1 MLTAN
6 QMTTN
11 KVRLSYVHLDKPY
24 VRNQGEAGK
33 YQVTILMPKADTE
46 AKARLDA
53 ARQAATQKGIT
64 DKWNGVMPPVV
75 ADPVYDGDGVRPNG
89 EPFGPEC
96 KGHWVF
102 TASSSNPVPVVD
114 ANQNPIIN
122 GTEVYSGCYARVCV
136 SFFPYNSNGKRGI
149 GCGLEAVQKLEDG
162 EPLGGGVSVADAFGQ
177 AVPATNMPQQYQAAA
192 PAPVPQAY
200 PQQGYPAAPSAPQPY
215 QAPYPAAPQPYQA
228 PAPAAAPTPQP
239 QQGFQMP
246 PMQQPNGSTYDPIS
260 GTYGWNG

>member
-11 KVRLSYVHLDKPY
+11 KVRLSYVHLDEPF

-33 YQVTILMPKADTE
+33 YCTTILMPKSDTD

-53 ARQAATQKGIT
+53 AKQAAIQKGIT

-102 TASSSNPVPVVD
+102 TASSSSPVPVVD

-122 GTEVYSGCYARVCV
+122 STEVYSGCYARVCV

-162 EPLGGGVSVADAFGQ
+162 EPLGGGVSVADAFG
-177 AVPATNMPQQYQAAA
+177 APAPQPQQYQAA

-200 PQQGYPAAPSAPQPY
+200 PQQSYPTA
-215 QAPYPAAPQPYQA
+215 PAAPQPYQ
-228 PAPAAAPTPQP
+228 TPQP
-239 QQGFQMP
+239 QQVPRQYAP
-246 PMQQPNGSTYDPIS
+246 PVVPAAPAPATPQGQRFDPIT
-260 GTYGWNG
+260 GQWY

>member
-11 KVRLSYVHLDKPY
+11 KVRLSYVHLDKPF

-33 YQVTILMPKADTE
+33 YCTTILMPKSDTD

-53 ARQAATQKGIT
+53 AKQAAIQKGIT

-102 TASSSNPVPVVD
+102 TASSSSPVPVVD

-122 GTEVYSGCYARVCV
+122 STEVYSGCYARVCV

-162 EPLGGGVSVADAFGQ
+162 EPLGGGVSVADAFG
-177 AVPATNMPQQYQAAA
+177 APAPQPQQYQAAA
-192 PAPVPQAY
+192 PATVPQAY
-200 PQQGYPAAPSAPQPY
+200 PQQGYPTA
-215 QAPYPAAPQPYQA
+215 PAAPQPYQA
-228 PAPAAAPTPQP
+228 PQPQQVPPQYAPPVVPAAPAPAAPQG
-239 QQGFQMP
+239 QRF
-246 PMQQPNGSTYDPIS
+246 DPIT
-260 GTYGWNG
+260 GQWY

>member
-33 YQVTILMPKADTE
+33 YQVTILMPKSDTD

-53 ARQAATQKGIT
+53 AKQAAIQKGIT

-102 TASSSNPVPVVD
+102 TASSSSPVPVVD

-122 GTEVYSGCYARVCV
+122 STEVYSGCYARVCV

-162 EPLGGGVSVADAFGQ
+162 EPLGGGVSVADAFG
-177 AVPATNMPQQYQAAA
+177 APAPQPQQYQAAA

-200 PQQGYPAAPSAPQPY
+200 PQQGYPTA
-215 QAPYPAAPQPYQA
+215 PAAPQPQQVPPQYAPPVVPAA
-228 PAPAAAPTPQP
+228 PAPAAPQG
-239 QQGFQMP
+239 QWF
-246 PMQQPNGSTYDPIS
+246 DPIT
-260 GTYGWNG
+260 GQWY

>member
-11 KVRLSYVHLDKPY
+11 KVRLSYVHLDKPF

-33 YQVTILMPKADTE
+33 YGTTILMPKSDTD

-53 ARQAATQKGIT
+53 AKQAAIQKGIT

-102 TASSSNPVPVVD
+102 TASSSSPVPVVD

-122 GTEVYSGCYARVCV
+122 STEVYSGCYARVCV

-162 EPLGGGVSVADAFGQ
+162 EPLGGGVSVADAFG
-177 AVPATNMPQQYQAAA
+177 APAPQPQQYQAAA

-200 PQQGYPAAPSAPQPY
+200 PQQGYPTAPAALQPY
-215 QAPYPAAPQPYQA
+215 QAPQPQQIPPQYAPPVVPAA
-228 PAPAAAPTPQP
+228 PAPAAPQG
-239 QQGFQMP
+239 QRF
-246 PMQQPNGSTYDPIS
+246 DPIT
-260 GTYGWNG
+260 GQWY